1 MGEGGYYSLLPSPL
15 RARGGPGD
23 DRREGAESPV
33 TPSPSHL
40 HMFAMER
47 DEDAAFCLKEDKIG
61 RDDYLTGSGPENR
74 INSKKVYVKLI
85 NIYRS
90 IMYRGGGVKAKFFK
104 IPPRNRR

>member
-1 MGEGGYYSLLPSPL
+1 MGEGGYYSLLPSPNLSPL
-15 RARGGPGD
+15 RVGRRVGQGE
-23 DRREGAESPV
+23 DRREGDESPV

-74 INSKKVYVKLI
+74 INSKKGIREI
-85 NIYRS
+85 NKYL
-90 IMYRGGGVKAKFFK
+90 
-104 IPPRNRR
+104 

>member
-15 RARGGPGD
+15 RARGGPGE

-74 INSKKVYVKLI
+74 INSKKGIREI
-85 NIYRS
+85 NKYL
-90 IMYRGGGVKAKFFK
+90 
-104 IPPRNRR
+104 